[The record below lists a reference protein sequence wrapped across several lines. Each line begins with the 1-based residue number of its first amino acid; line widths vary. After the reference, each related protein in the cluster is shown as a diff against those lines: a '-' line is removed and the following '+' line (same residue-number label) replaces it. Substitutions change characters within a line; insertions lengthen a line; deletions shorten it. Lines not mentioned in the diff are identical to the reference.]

1 LEERRIMRR
10 RRQESRW
17 IHRWSRWLV
26 AGIALVGALG
36 TGYLTLGKFF
46 GDGTCPTEGCDRVL
60 SSPWGTVFGLPLTLF
75 GFLAYGTMLVMAL
88 APLLINAD
96 QNKALRQKLETWTWP
111 LMFLLATAM
120 VVFSG
125 YLMTVLAFELQTFC
139 PYCVAS
145 ALFAL
150 SMFVIILLGN
160 RWDDLGQLAFMGIIV
175 AVLTI
180 TATLA
185 VYAPI
190 NAGGS
195 PNGDVAGQVGPPI
208 TTASGPAEVALA
220 NHLSDI
226 GATMYAAWW
235 CPHCHDQKQ
244 LFGAEATQALN
255 TVECAEDGQ
264 NSQTALCR
272 SKPEIAGFPSWEI
285 NGEFYPGTQ
294 SLARLAELSGYTGP
308 TDFRR

>member
-1 LEERRIMRR
+1 MRR

-26 AGIALVGALG
+26 AGIALIGALG
-36 TGYLTLGKFF
+36 TGYLTIAKLTG
-46 GDGTCPTEGCDRVL
+46 GGACPTEGCDRVL

-75 GFLAYGTMLVMAL
+75 GFLAYGTMLAMAV

-111 LMFLLATAM
+111 LMFMLASAM
-120 VVFSG
+120 LVFSG
-125 YLMTVLAFELQTFC
+125 YLMTVLAFELQAVC
-139 PYCVAS
+139 PYCIGS

-160 RWDDLGQLAFMGIIV
+160 RWDDLGQIAFIGLIV
-175 AVLTI
+175 GVVTI
-180 TATLA
+180 VATLA

-190 NAGGS
+190 SAGGS
-195 PNGDVAGQVGPPI
+195 PSADVAGQAGPPI

-220 NHLSDI
+220 NHLNDI
-226 GATMYAAWW
+226 GATMYGAWW

-244 LFGAEATQALN
+244 LFGAEATQTFN
-255 TVECAEDGQ
+255 YVECAEDGQ
-264 NSQTALCR
+264 NPQPDLCR
-272 SKPEIAGFPSWEI
+272 SKPEITGFPTWEI
-285 NGEFYPGTQ
+285 NGEFYSGTQ
-294 SLARLAELSGYTGP
+294 SLARLAELSGYSGP
-308 TDFRR
+308 TNFQR

>member
-1 LEERRIMRR
+1 MRR
-10 RRQESRW
+10 RRQESSW
-17 IHRWSRWLV
+17 MHRWSRWLV
-26 AGIALVGALG
+26 AGIAAAGALG
-36 TGYLTLGKFF
+36 TGYLTVAKLTG
-46 GDGTCPTEGCDRVL
+46 GGACPTEGCDRVL

-88 APLLINAD
+88 APLVINAE
-96 QNKALRQKLETWTWP
+96 QNKPLRQKLETWTWP

-120 VVFSG
+120 LVFSG
-125 YLMTVLAFELQTFC
+125 YLMTVLAFELQTAC
-139 PYCVAS
+139 PYCIGS

-160 RWDDLGQLAFMGIIV
+160 RWDDLGQLAFIGGIV
-175 AVLTI
+175 GVLTLV
-180 TATLA
+180 TTLA
-185 VYAPI
+185 IYAPI

-195 PNGDVAGQVGPPI
+195 PGTTPTAGQVGPPI

-220 NHLSDI
+220 NHLNSI

-244 LFGAEATQALN
+244 LFGAEATDAL
-255 TVECAEDGQ
+255 TVVECAEDGQ

-272 SKPEIAGFPSWEI
+272 SKPEITGFPSWEI
-285 NGEFYPGTQ
+285 NGEFYAGTQ
-294 SLARLAELSGYTGP
+294 SLERLAEISGYTGP
-308 TDFRR
+308 MDFRR

>member
-1 LEERRIMRR
+1 MRR

-26 AGIALVGALG
+26 AGIALMGALG
-36 TGYLTLGKFF
+36 TGYLTLGKLT
-46 GDGTCPTEGCDRVL
+46 GNGTCPTEGCDRVL

-75 GFLAYGTMLVMAL
+75 GFLAYGTMLVMAV
-88 APLLINAD
+88 APLLVNAD
-96 QNKALRQKLETWTWP
+96 TKKELRQKLEGWTWP
-111 LMFLLATAM
+111 LMFMLATAM
-120 VVFSG
+120 LVFSG
-125 YLMTVLAFELQTFC
+125 YLMTVLAFELQTAC
-139 PYCVAS
+139 PYCIGS

-150 SMFVIILLGN
+150 AMFVIILLGN
-160 RWDDLGQLAFMGIIV
+160 RWDDLGQLAFMGFIV
-175 AVLTI
+175 GVLTI
-180 TATLA
+180 TSTLA

-190 NAGGS
+190 NAGSS
-195 PNGDVAGQVGPPI
+195 PSSNVAGQAGPPI

-220 NHLSDI
+220 RHLKNI

-244 LFGAEATQALN
+244 LFGAEATAALN
-255 TVECAEDGQ
+255 LVECAEDGQ
-264 NSQTALCR
+264 NSQADLCR
-272 SKPEIAGFPSWEI
+272 SKPQITGFPSWEI
-285 NGEFYPGTQ
+285 NGEFYAGTQ

>member
-1 LEERRIMRR
+1 MRR

-26 AGIALVGALG
+26 AGIALIGALG
-36 TGYLTLGKFF
+36 TGYLTLGKLL

-75 GFLAYGTMLVMAL
+75 GFLAYGTMLVMAI
-88 APLLINAD
+88 APLLVNAD
-96 QNKALRQKLETWTWP
+96 QNKPLRQKLEAWTWP
-111 LMFLLATAM
+111 LMFLLATTM
-120 VVFSG
+120 LVFSG
-125 YLMTVLAFELQTFC
+125 YLMTVLAFELQAVC
-139 PYCVAS
+139 PYCIGS

-160 RWDDLGQLAFMGIIV
+160 SWDDLGKLAFMGFIV
-175 AVLTI
+175 GVLTI

-190 NAGGS
+190 DAGGS
-195 PNGDVAGQVGPPI
+195 PGGDVAGQVGPPI

-220 NHLSDI
+220 NHLNEI
-226 GATMYAAWW
+226 GAVMYAAWW

-244 LFGAEATQALN
+244 LFGAEATAALN
-255 TVECAEDGQ
+255 AVECAEDGQ
-264 NSQTALCR
+264 NSQTELCR
-272 SKPEIAGFPSWEI
+272 AKPQITGFPSWEI
-285 NGEFYPGTQ
+285 DGEFYAGTQ
-294 SLARLAELSGYTGP
+294 SLARLAELSNYAGP

>member
-1 LEERRIMRR
+1 MRR

-26 AGIALVGALG
+26 AGIALMGALG
-36 TGYLTLGKFF
+36 TGYLTLGKLT
-46 GDGTCPTEGCDRVL
+46 GNGTCPTEGCDRVL

-75 GFLAYGTMLVMAL
+75 GFLAYGTMLVMAV
-88 APLLINAD
+88 APLLVNAD
-96 QNKALRQKLETWTWP
+96 TKKELRQKLESWTWP
-111 LMFLLATAM
+111 LMFMLATAM
-120 VVFSG
+120 LVFSG
-125 YLMTVLAFELQTFC
+125 YLMTVLAFELQTAC
-139 PYCVAS
+139 PYCIGS

-150 SMFVIILLGN
+150 AMFVIILLGN
-160 RWDDLGQLAFMGIIV
+160 RWDDLGQLAFMGFIV
-175 AVLTI
+175 GVLTI
-180 TATLA
+180 TSTLA

-190 NAGGS
+190 NAGSS
-195 PNGDVAGQVGPPI
+195 PSGNVAGQAGPPI

-220 NHLSDI
+220 RHLKNI

-244 LFGAEATQALN
+244 LFGAKATAALN
-255 TVECAEDGQ
+255 LVECAEDGQ
-264 NSQTALCR
+264 NSQADLCR
-272 SKPEIAGFPSWEI
+272 SKPQITGFPSWEI
-285 NGEFYPGTQ
+285 NGEFYAGTQ